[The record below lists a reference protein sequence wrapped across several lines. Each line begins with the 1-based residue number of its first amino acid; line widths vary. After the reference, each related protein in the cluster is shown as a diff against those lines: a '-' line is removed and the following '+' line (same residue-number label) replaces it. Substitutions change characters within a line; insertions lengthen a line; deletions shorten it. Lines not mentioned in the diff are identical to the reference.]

1 MRADVAGNARPVTRP
16 MRALISWIATISGK
30 QNSITQHIA

>member
-1 MRADVAGNARPVTRP
+1 MCTDVADNALAGDPT